1 MTLATVKPFFKTLF
15 KHPISVV
22 FHLVYTALCVL
33 IMTSNIR
40 YHRWLIANPGKHG
53 VSYGEGIM
61 FGILLLLMVGG
72 IFGLI
77 LIINAVVRKQPAFY
91 MWLLLLVFIQTVA
104 AIAI

>member
-1 MTLATVKPFFKTLF
+1 MAPFFKTLLE
-15 KHPISVV
+15 HPVSVV
-22 FHLVYTALCVL
+22 FYLLYTALCGL

-40 YHRWLIANPGKHG
+40 YHHWLVANPGKHG

-61 FGILLLLMVGG
+61 FGILFLLMVGG

-77 LIINAVVRKQPAFY
+77 LIINAIVRKQPAFY
-91 MWLLLLVFIQTVA
+91 VWLLLLVFIQTVV